1 VTYALDKGRV
11 ARAFSRGAAAYD
23 EHARVQ
29 RRAIERL
36 LALALPAAPA
46 PRRVLDV
53 GAGTGNLLAQ
63 LAETLPGAALAGV
76 DLAPGM
82 ALAAQERAPGAG
94 LAVGDAELLPFRAG
108 AFDLVVS
115 TSMLQWLATLEPAFR
130 EARRVLAPG
139 GLVGVALFGGE
150 TLCEL
155 REAWRAAAPAQPDRT
170 HRFHSAEEVARALA
184 AAGLERVE
192 IERERVVERYA
203 DVPSLLRAL
212 RRIGANGNVTPAT
225 AGLGGR
231 AALER
236 MMQAYAARHGGPE
249 GIPATWEIVYAL
261 ARSPLRSS

>member
-1 VTYALDKGRV
+1 MTYALDKGRV

-23 EHARVQ
+23 AHARVQ
-29 RRAIERL
+29 VRAVERL
-36 LALALPAAPA
+36 LEIALPAAPA

-53 GAGTGNLLAQ
+53 GAGTGNLLAR
-63 LAETLPGAALAGV
+63 LATRLPGAALAGV

-82 ALAAQERAPGAG
+82 ALAAHERAPAAG
-94 LAVGDAELLPFRAG
+94 LTVGDAEVLPFRG
-108 AFDLVVS
+108 ATFELVVS

-130 EARRVLAPG
+130 EMRRVLAPG

-155 REAWRAAAPAQPDRT
+155 REAWREAAPGERDRT
-170 HRFHSAEEVARALA
+170 HRFHAAEAVARALEE
-184 AAGLERVE
+184 AGFQGVE
-192 IERERVVERYA
+192 VERERVIERHA

-212 RRIGANGNVTPAT
+212 RQIGANGNVTPPA

-236 MMQAYAARHGGPE
+236 MMRVYEARHGGPD
-249 GIPATWEIVYAL
+249 GIPATWEIVYAV
-261 ARSPLRSS
+261 ARRA

>member
-1 VTYALDKGRV
+1 VTNALDKARV

-23 EHARVQ
+23 EHALVQ
-29 RRAIERL
+29 VRAIERL
-36 LALALPAAPA
+36 LAIALPAAPA
-46 PRRVLDV
+46 PHRVLDV
-53 GAGTGNLLAQ
+53 GAGTGNLLAR
-63 LAETLPGAALAGV
+63 LAATLPGTALAGV

-82 ALAAQERAPGAG
+82 ALAAHERAPRAG
-94 LAVGDAELLPFRAG
+94 LAVGDAEELPFREG

-139 GLVGVALFGGE
+139 GLLAVALFGGE
-150 TLCEL
+150 TLREL
-155 REAWRAAAPAQPDRT
+155 REAWRAAAPGERDRT
-170 HRFHSAEEVARALA
+170 HPFHAAGEVARALA
-184 AAGLERVE
+184 AAGLEGVE
-192 IERERVVERYA
+192 VERERVVERHA

-212 RRIGANGNVTPAT
+212 RRIGANGNVTPSG

-236 MMQAYAARHGGPE
+236 MMQVYAGRHGGPE

-261 ARSPLRSS
+261 ARQPLRSP